1 MSNRKSGRVGSTRP
15 SWFSSLLVKAS
26 STPGPQSH
34 PICFPL
40 PRRGLL
46 RHQVLDL
53 KLKHVSLCRYWN
65 GIELLSMRVFTALSA
80 AVYKKSLT
88 LSSTGR
94 NQYTAGQV
102 LYNKSSGSF
111 GFGLFPPFHSQYK
124 MTQLR
129 FNFLS
134 TKTHEP
140 KCETTAT
147 HLLQ

>member
-1 MSNRKSGRVGSTRP
+1 MINLFIAFVDEQQEEWKGWVYAATLVLISLGKSFFDTRSPP
-15 SWFSSLLVKAS
+15 S
-26 STPGPQSH
+26 PYM
-34 PICFPL
+34 FPL

-46 RHQVLDL
+46 RHQVPDL

-102 LYNKSSGSF
+102 RNNINKNN
-111 GFGLFPPFHSQYK
+111 
-124 MTQLR
+124 T
-129 FNFLS
+129 LS
-134 TKTHEP
+134 
-140 KCETTAT
+140 AA
-147 HLLQ
+147 

>member
-1 MSNRKSGRVGSTRP
+1 MINLFIAFVDEQQEEWKGWVYAAILVLISLGKSFFDTR
-15 SWFSSLLVKAS
+15 S
-26 STPGPQSH
+26 STSPYM
-34 PICFPL
+34 FPL

-46 RHQVLDL
+46 RHQVPDL

-111 GFGLFPPFHSQYK
+111 GSDLFPLTPF
-124 MTQLR
+124 TI
-129 FNFLS
+129 
-134 TKTHEP
+134 
-140 KCETTAT
+140 
-147 HLLQ
+147 

>member
-1 MSNRKSGRVGSTRP
+1 MINLFIAFVDEQQEEWKGWGYAATLVLISLGKSFFDTR
-15 SWFSSLLVKAS
+15 S
-26 STPGPQSH
+26 
-34 PICFPL
+34 PISPYMLPL

-46 RHQVLDL
+46 RHQVPDL

-102 LYNKSSGSF
+102 LYIVYNKSYGSF
-111 GFGLFPPFHSQYK
+111 GSGLFPLTPF
-124 MTQLR
+124 TI
-129 FNFLS
+129 
-134 TKTHEP
+134 
-140 KCETTAT
+140 
-147 HLLQ
+147 

>member
-1 MSNRKSGRVGSTRP
+1 M
-15 SWFSSLLVKAS
+15 
-26 STPGPQSH
+26 
-34 PICFPL
+34 FPL

-102 LYNKSSGSF
+102 RNNNNKNN
-111 GFGLFPPFHSQYK
+111 
-124 MTQLR
+124 T
-129 FNFLS
+129 LS
-134 TKTHEP
+134 D
-140 KCETTAT
+140 A
-147 HLLQ
+147 

>member
-1 MSNRKSGRVGSTRP
+1 MSSRRSGRVGSTRP
-15 SWFSSLLVKAS
+15 PWFSSLLVKAS
-26 STPGPQSH
+26 STPGPQSQ

-46 RHQVLDL
+46 RHQVPDL

-111 GFGLFPPFHSQYK
+111 VFDLFPLTPFTISNEHNYHNRCV
-124 MTQLR
+124 MLILGC
-129 FNFLS
+129 F
-134 TKTHEP
+134 
-140 KCETTAT
+140 
-147 HLLQ
+147 

>member
-1 MSNRKSGRVGSTRP
+1 M
-15 SWFSSLLVKAS
+15 
-26 STPGPQSH
+26 
-34 PICFPL
+34 FPL

-46 RHQVLDL
+46 RHQVPDL

-102 LYNKSSGSF
+102 RDNNNNNNNNNNNIIINNISCK
-111 GFGLFPPFHSQYK
+111 HV
-124 MTQLR
+124 TCNR
-129 FNFLS
+129 FLV
-134 TKTHEP
+134 
-140 KCETTAT
+140 
-147 HLLQ
+147 LLLVAMLCYALQCFVLH

>member
-1 MSNRKSGRVGSTRP
+1 MLLLWKQEAIWIEIFMFPHRWSTCSSPSWMSSRRSGRVGSTRP

-26 STPGPQSH
+26 STPGPQSQ

-46 RHQVLDL
+46 RHQVPDL

-102 LYNKSSGSF
+102 RNNNNKNN
-111 GFGLFPPFHSQYK
+111 
-124 MTQLR
+124 T
-129 FNFLS
+129 LS
-134 TKTHEP
+134 
-140 KCETTAT
+140 AAS
-147 HLLQ
+147 

>member
-1 MSNRKSGRVGSTRP
+1 M
-15 SWFSSLLVKAS
+15 
-26 STPGPQSH
+26 
-34 PICFPL
+34 FPL

-46 RHQVLDL
+46 RHQVPDL

-102 LYNKSSGSF
+102 RNNNNNNN
-111 GFGLFPPFHSQYK
+111 
-124 MTQLR
+124 T
-129 FNFLS
+129 LS
-134 TKTHEP
+134 D
-140 KCETTAT
+140 A
-147 HLLQ
+147 

>member
-1 MSNRKSGRVGSTRP
+1 MINLFIAFVDEQQEEWKGWVYAATLVLISLGKSFFDTR
-15 SWFSSLLVKAS
+15 SYM
-26 STPGPQSH
+26 
-34 PICFPL
+34 FPL

-46 RHQVLDL
+46 RHQVPDL

-102 LYNKSSGSF
+102 RNNNNKNN
-111 GFGLFPPFHSQYK
+111 
-124 MTQLR
+124 T
-129 FNFLS
+129 LS
-134 TKTHEP
+134 
-140 KCETTAT
+140 AAS
-147 HLLQ
+147 

>member
-1 MSNRKSGRVGSTRP
+1 MINLFIAFVDEQQEEWKGWVYAAILVLISLGKSFFDTRSP
-15 SWFSSLLVKAS
+15 TS
-26 STPGPQSH
+26 PYM
-34 PICFPL
+34 FPF

-46 RHQVLDL
+46 RHQVPDL

-102 LYNKSSGSF
+102 RNNNNKNN
-111 GFGLFPPFHSQYK
+111 
-124 MTQLR
+124 T
-129 FNFLS
+129 LS
-134 TKTHEP
+134 
-140 KCETTAT
+140 AAS
-147 HLLQ
+147 

>member
-1 MSNRKSGRVGSTRP
+1 MINLFIAFVDEQQEEWKGWVYAAILVLISLGKSFFDTRSP
-15 SWFSSLLVKAS
+15 TS
-26 STPGPQSH
+26 PYM
-34 PICFPL
+34 FPL

-46 RHQVLDL
+46 RHQVPDL

-111 GFGLFPPFHSQYK
+111 GSDLFPLTPF
-124 MTQLR
+124 TI
-129 FNFLS
+129 
-134 TKTHEP
+134 
-140 KCETTAT
+140 
-147 HLLQ
+147 